1 MKTSVTLRLKKSPKR
16 RSYLYLDYYPPY
28 MDPLTRIT
36 KRQEYLGLYIFTNPV
51 NNRERDYNR
60 KVMELGE
67 DIREKRLLSVR
78 SNAEGIFDSATMKLD
93 FLKYFRDKAK
103 GKSQGWM
110 TAYRHFSR
118 YVNGVCTFGNITE
131 QLCDS
136 YRDYLINR
144 ATYINSNYKEAKS
157 RRLSSASAS
166 KCYSYLMKVL
176 KMAYK
181 DKYYGT
187 DPTGRMER
195 IPARQEKERE
205 FLTEEEVRILYNTP
219 TKYQPL
225 KDAAMFSIYTG
236 LRLGDII
243 DLKWGDIRVAPDG
256 KPCIRKK
263 MLKCRREITIL
274 VSENALRFCGV
285 RMPNDFPVFRDFKR
299 SMTKGPLEK
308 WIEDSGIQK
317 HITFHCFRHTHATL
331 LLTKGVDIYTV
342 SGMLTHTNVKTT
354 QIYAH
359 LVDSKKRS
367 AAEVIENII

>member
-1 MKTSVTLRLKKSPKR
+1 MKTTVTLRLKKSPKK

-36 KRQEYLGLYIFTNPV
+36 KRQEYLGLYIHTNPE
-51 NNRERDYNR
+51 NYRERDYNR
-60 KVMELGE
+60 KVMDLGE
-67 DIREKRLLSVR
+67 DIRVKRQLSVR
-78 SNAEGIFDSATMKLD
+78 SNEEGIFDKETMKLD
-93 FLKYFRDKAK
+93 FLNYFEKKAK
-103 GKSQGWM
+103 SNNQCWM
-110 TAYRHFSR
+110 TAYRHFSI
-118 YVNGVCTFGNITE
+118 YVNGKCCFGNITP
-131 QLCDS
+131 QLCES
-136 YRDYLINR
+136 YRNYLINS
-144 ATYINSNYKEAKS
+144 ATYVNSNYKEAKAK
-157 RRLSSASAS
+157 RLSSATAS
-166 KCYSYLMKVL
+166 KCYSYFMKVL

-181 DKYYGT
+181 ENFFNKDISAKL
-187 DPTGRMER
+187 DR
-195 IPARQEKERE
+195 IPARQEKGRE
-205 FLTEEEVRILYNTP
+205 FLTEDEIKILYNTP
-219 TKYQPL
+219 TQYQPL

-236 LRLGDII
+236 LRLSDII

-274 VSENALRFCGV
+274 VSESALRFCGV
-285 RMPNDFPVFRDFKR
+285 RMPNEFPVFRDFKK

-308 WIEDSGIQK
+308 WVKDSGIQK

-359 LVDSKKRS
+359 LVDSKKRN